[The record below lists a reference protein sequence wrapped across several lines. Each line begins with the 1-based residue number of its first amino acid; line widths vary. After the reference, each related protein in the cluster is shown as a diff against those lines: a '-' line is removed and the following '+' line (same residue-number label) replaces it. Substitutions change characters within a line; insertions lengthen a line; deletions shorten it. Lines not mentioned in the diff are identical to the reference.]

1 MGKRKKVELNLNEDI
16 VKEAVEIWKID
27 HSIKEDVSISTPRIL
42 DDVLNKWIRIKKV
55 CDYRLFE
62 LLE

>member
-1 MGKRKKVELNLNEDI
+1 MGKRKKVELNLNGDI

-27 HSIKEDVSISTPRIL
+27 HSIKEDASISTPRIL
-42 DDVLNKWIRIKKV
+42 DDVLNEWIRIKKV